1 MPTPV
6 NFGFGEE
13 EQMLRDGARR
23 FFAEHLPADRLHRLV
38 AADHEPMRTP
48 ACHWDPAIWQQMAAL
63 GWTAIAVPERAGGAG
78 MPAVAAL
85 ALAEEAGRAAF
96 PGPLVPTLQA
106 SHLLAACGTPEA
118 DAALARIAA
127 GEAATLALSDARGD
141 WRGGTPGSE
150 WRNGR
155 LHGTAPW
162 VQDARK
168 AAFFV
173 VKARAPSGL
182 ALLLVESGAEGLGIL
197 PDAIV
202 DLTRDQARLRFDGAE
217 VSAVLAEGDA
227 ARAALAASEAAL
239 YALVAADLCGAA
251 EWLLQTTA
259 EYARVRKQFD
269 RQIGFFQ
276 AIKHPLVDV
285 MMQIDQARS
294 LGYEAAA
301 AIDHEPSQALR
312 LAHMAKAAAAEA
324 AGFGAGRAVQFHGG
338 IGFTW
343 ECQVHLWFKRQ
354 LHNQMLYGDA
364 VWHRA
369 RLADLV
375 LGPVGA

>member
-48 ACHWDPAIWQQMAAL
+48 ACRWDPALWQQIAAL

-78 MPAVAAL
+78 MAAVAAL
-85 ALAEEAGRAAF
+85 ALVEEAGRAAF
-96 PGPLVPTLQA
+96 PAPLVPTLQA
-106 SHLLAACGTPEA
+106 SFLLAACGTPAA

-127 GEAATLALSDARGD
+127 GEAATPGLHDARGD
-141 WRGGTPGSE
+141 WRGAACELSWRDGLLQGTV
-150 WRNGR
+150 
-155 LHGTAPW
+155 PW

-168 AAFFV
+168 AGFFV
-173 VKARAPSGL
+173 LRATGPAGPV
-182 ALLLVESGAEGLGIL
+182 LLLVDAGAAGLTIL

-202 DLTRDQARLRFDGAE
+202 DLTRDQARLRLEGLQGA
-217 VSAVLAEGDA
+217 VVLAEGEA
-227 ARAALAASEAAL
+227 ASAALAASEPAL

-269 RQIGFFQ
+269 RTIGFFQ
-276 AIKHPLVDV
+276 AVKHPLVDV

-294 LGYEAAA
+294 LLYEAGA
-301 AIDHEPSQALR
+301 AIDHEPAQALR
-312 LAHMAKAAAAEA
+312 LAHMAKAAAADA

-343 ECQVHLWFKRQ
+343 ECQVHVWFKRQ
-354 LHNQMLYGDA
+354 LHNQMLFGDA
-364 VWHRA
+364 AWHRA
-369 RLADLV
+369 RLADRV
-375 LGPVGA
+375 LGPVTG